1 VPNREDVRVSI
12 PADGIESRIN
22 EMCRQIGGRGAA
34 AAVTVNMAKPPS
46 DFAIIGR
53 VVWFGRQ
60 I

>member
-1 VPNREDVRVSI
+1 
-12 PADGIESRIN
+12 
-22 EMCRQIGGRGAA
+22 MCRQIGGRGAA